1 VKEGA
6 YKDSFLG
13 IRLAPLS
20 REEALCFVCTYDKPF
35 LLSKVA
41 GNFTIHD
48 CDILEADIHIQD
60 GIVTDLYKIR
70 IPKKYEPPLLEKML
84 FESLLKVLKGETN
97 IEKEIYEWE
106 RRREVIR
113 DQIVPKFKSVGDD
126 KAVLAINTSNKKGL
140 LHKIS
145 WALSL
150 AGMNIEKAIIS
161 ATQDMKA
168 EDIFWI
174 KQRYGE
180 KITPHYK
187 RKILDLLTI
196 IVGEGTDPIEQGF
209 KKEINMIYRQQL
221 RRHGTGFRT
230 AQLYA
235 DAHLRLIEDLFNRIK
250 EQLDIE
256 DRPIVIGVY
265 GGIGSGAIGF
275 TSDIDCIFLYDGKMR
290 EEYDKLKLI
299 FKNEFG
305 RICDLDLDESFLPYH
320 INYFYLGKYEGESI
334 ISFKDFFDYV
344 HYIDTLRSQTEDRL
358 FAPQFFHYP
367 WAFSIRFVGSEE
379 ALAHFKVQIRKEFP
393 KDKKGGYQSIQA
405 YILKEKRDEVKEDY
419 INYLKGRYFPKE
431 LEFLDAKRL
440 QHLFRKKAYEEFIE
454 SVIPYDAIKY
464 IFRRGVFPLL
474 HIIHYNRPRTD
485 MGLLRKEYRHIRP
498 AIDFML
504 KAFNVRKTLFIMG
517 KWDLRYF
524 LYIMDCT
531 NARRF
536 CERYLK
542 YQQDIIHFVRALIRQ
557 ISKERR

>member
-1 VKEGA
+1 VKESA

-13 IRLAPLS
+13 MKLVPLS

-41 GNFTIHD
+41 GSFTIHD
-48 CDILEADIHIQD
+48 CDILEAEIHTQ
-60 GIVTDLYKIR
+60 GRVATDLYKIR
-70 IPKKYEPPLLEKML
+70 IPRKYEPSLLENML
-84 FESLLKVLKGETN
+84 FESLVKVLKGETN
-97 IEKEIYEWE
+97 IEKEIFEWE
-106 RRREVIR
+106 KRREVIR
-113 DQIVPKFKSVGDD
+113 DRILPKFKSVADD
-126 KAVLAINTSNKKGL
+126 QAVLSINTSNKKGL

-150 AGMNIEKAIIS
+150 AGMNIERAIIS
-161 ATQDMKA
+161 ATEDMKA
-168 EDIFWI
+168 EDVFWI

-180 KITPHYK
+180 RITTQYKKKI
-187 RKILDLLTI
+187 IDLLKI
-196 IVGEGTDPIEQGF
+196 IVGEGTDPIEQVF

-221 RRHGTGFRT
+221 RRRGTGFRT

-235 DAHLRLIEDLFNRIK
+235 DAHLQLIESLFNRIK
-250 EQLDIE
+250 AQLDME
-256 DRPIVIGVY
+256 DQPLIIGVY

-275 TSDIDCIFLYDGKMR
+275 TSDIDCIFLYDGEKR
-290 EEYDKLKLI
+290 EEYDQLHLI

-320 INYFYLGKYEGESI
+320 INFFYLGKYEGESI

-344 HYIDTLRSQTEDRL
+344 HYIDTLRRQTEDRL

-367 WAFSIRFVGSEE
+367 WAFSIRFVGSRE
-379 ALAHFKVQIRKEFP
+379 ALGRFRTQMKKRFP
-393 KDKKGGYQSIQA
+393 KERGGYQSIKA
-405 YILKEKRDEVKEDY
+405 YLLREKRDEIKEDY
-419 INYLKGRYFPKE
+419 VNYLKGHYFPKE
-431 LEFLDAKRL
+431 LGFMDAKRIKG
-440 QHLFRKKAYEEFIE
+440 LFHKRAYEDFIE
-454 SVIPYDAIKY
+454 AILPYDAVKY

-474 HIIHYNRPRTD
+474 HILHHTRVRTD
-485 MGLLRKEYRHIRP
+485 MGLLKKEYRHIRP

-524 LYIMDCT
+524 LYIMDCR

-536 CERYLK
+536 CEKYLRYQK
-542 YQQDIIHFVRALIRQ
+542 DIIGFV
-557 ISKERR
+557 KELVGSGLHP